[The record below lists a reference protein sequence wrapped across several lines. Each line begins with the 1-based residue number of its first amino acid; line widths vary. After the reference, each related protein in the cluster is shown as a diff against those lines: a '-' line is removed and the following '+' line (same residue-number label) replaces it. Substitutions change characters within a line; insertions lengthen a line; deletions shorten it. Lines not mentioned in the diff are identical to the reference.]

1 MRTQDKC
8 KFFSKLGIFRSA
20 FYCWKRLLDS
30 SKIIIVTA
38 ASKAEWEC
46 VCPLGEF
53 CKVSCG
59 GFSGTCP
66 PLADHPGSPLLQG
79 SPASRPKTSISH
91 QIISDIRLEIKCTI
105 NVMHLNHPKTTPPT
119 KSMEKLPSG
128 KNQSLVLRRL
138 GTMVLKDMP
147 SPTTH
152 HP

>member
-1 MRTQDKC
+1 MRTQDIC

-30 SKIIIVTA
+30 SKIIILTA

-91 QIISDIRLEIKCTI
+91 QIISGIRLEIKCTI
-105 NVMHLNHPKTTPPT
+105 NVMHLNHPQTIPPP
-119 KSMEKLPSG
+119 LICG
-128 KNQSLVLRRL
+128 QIVFHKNQSLVPKRL
-138 GTMVLKDMP
+138 GTAA
-147 SPTTH
+147 TEE
-152 HP
+152 